1 VGSGAQLTL
10 QDIKIDNVAD
20 DATRQ
25 VLDLL
30 QSAAG
35 SSLPRAVNVDLTQL
49 LRPSIVPGTDIKVS
63 VTSVAIAEVAIEP
76 QNVTVRFDAKLR
88 AD

>member
-1 VGSGAQLTL
+1 
-10 QDIKIDNVAD
+10 VAD

-30 QSAAG
+30 QSTAG
-35 SSLPRAVNVDLTQL
+35 SSLPRAVNVDLTRL
-49 LRPSIVPGTDIKVS
+49 LKPSIVPGTDVKVS